1 MLEDMENTLSND
13 PGRESALNALYYL
26 GQPEDLSPANLFQL
40 MGNPQPDMALRDLE
54 PPLGYFVRHANPDL
68 DGAGL
73 RDALDQSLRQHDWP
87 AVQRGGYLLDLLCY
101 FAPRHEDWQRSLL
114 PWLDDVASQ
123 LPEVPLLPFF
133 PKDSRYNPMDA
144 LASRWRL
151 SSGVLY
157 DRLKRLLRP
166 PYVC

>member
-1 MLEDMENTLSND
+1 MLPIMKQIMVD
-13 PGRESALNALYYL
+13 PHGRDSALTALYYL
-26 GQPEDLSPANLFQL
+26 GQREDLSTATLFRL
-40 MGNPQPDMALRDLE
+40 LSNPQPDMALRDLE
-54 PPLGYFVRHANPDL
+54 PPLGYFTCHADPNL

-73 RDALDQSLRQHDWP
+73 RDAVELNLRQHDWP
-87 AVQRGGYLLDLLCY
+87 VVQRGGYLLDLLCY
-101 FAPRHEDWQRSLL
+101 FAPQHEEWQHSLL
-114 PWLDDVASQ
+114 PWLDDVANQ

-133 PKDSRYNPMDA
+133 PRDSRHNPMDA
-144 LASRWRL
+144 LAARWHL

>member
-1 MLEDMENTLSND
+1 MTQVMVD
-13 PGRESALNALYYL
+13 PHGRDAALTALYYL
-26 GQPEDLSPANLFQL
+26 GQREDLSAATLFRL
-40 MGNPQPDMALRDLE
+40 LSNPQPDMALRDLE
-54 PPLGYFVRHANPDL
+54 PPLGYFVRHADPDL

-73 RDALDQSLRQHDWP
+73 RDAVELNLRQQDWP
-87 AVQRGGYLLDLLCY
+87 VVQRGGYLLDLLCY
-101 FAPRHEDWQRSLL
+101 FSPQHAEWQRSLL
-114 PWLDDVASQ
+114 PWLDDVTNQ

-133 PKDSRYNPMDA
+133 PRDSRHNPMDA
-144 LASRWRL
+144 LAVRWRL